1 MVKRCANLLDS
12 SMKDAK
18 EVHAMKKA
26 NRKNVMQA
34 RVIVGR
40 VAIVGSRQIDFP
52 GRNPQPADFNSA
64 TVVCNIPKK
73 PLTSARP
80 IESKSPSETEII
92 RRAQDGDE
100 AMFEYLY
107 RLHSRR
113 VYAVCLRLL
122 KDPTEAE
129 DLTQEA
135 FLLLVRKIGTFR
147 GESAFSTWLHR
158 LAVNRVLMH
167 LRKRSLQVVSIEVA
181 PDPHDETGA
190 LSIDI
195 GRPDLLMEGTLD
207 RINLE
212 RCIAQLPLG
221 YRTIF
226 VLHDIQGHGHRE
238 IATILGRSIGAS
250 KSQLHKARR
259 RLRELLHEI
268 ELGKASDARVPAA

>member
-1 MVKRCANLLDS
+1 
-12 SMKDAK
+12 
-18 EVHAMKKA
+18 MKKT
-26 NRKNVMQA
+26 NRKDVTQA
-34 RVIVGR
+34 AGWGAMVGPQ
-40 VAIVGSRQIDFP
+40 QIDFP
-52 GRNPQPADFNSA
+52 ATAVGDIPEKSPA
-64 TVVCNIPKK
+64 
-73 PLTSARP
+73 SARLA
-80 IESKSPSETEII
+80 ESDNLSETEII

-113 VYAVCLRLL
+113 VYAVCLRLV

-135 FLLLVRKIGTFR
+135 FLLLFRKISTFR

-167 LRKRSLQVVSIEVA
+167 LRKKSLQVVSIEGS
-181 PDPHDETGA
+181 DPHDEAGS
-190 LSIDI
+190 LSFDS

-212 RCIAQLPLG
+212 RCIAQLPSG
-221 YRTIF
+221 SRTIF
-226 VLHDIQGHGHRE
+226 VLHDVQGHGHRE
-238 IATILGRSIGAS
+238 ISTMSGRSIGAS

-259 RLRELLHEI
+259 RLRELLHEVHR
-268 ELGKASDARVPAA
+268 GRASDTPVAAA

>member
-1 MVKRCANLLDS
+1 
-12 SMKDAK
+12 
-18 EVHAMKKA
+18 MKKT
-26 NRKNVMQA
+26 NRNDVMQPPA
-34 RVIVGR
+34 IVGR
-40 VAIVGSRQIDFP
+40 MAFVGSRQIDFP

-64 TVVCNIPKK
+64 TVVYDIPKK

-80 IESKSPSETEII
+80 IGSQSLSETEII

-107 RLHSRR
+107 GLHNRR

-122 KDPTEAE
+122 KDPSEAE

-135 FLLLVRKIGTFR
+135 FLLVFRKISTFR

-167 LRKRSLQVVSIEVA
+167 LRKKSLQVVPIEVV

-190 LSIDI
+190 LSMDI

-221 YRTIF
+221 CRTIF
-226 VLHDIQGHGHRE
+226 VLHDVQGHEHRE

-250 KSQLHKARR
+250 KSKLHKARR

-268 ELGKASDARVPAA
+268 HRNKAGDTRVAAA

>member
-1 MVKRCANLLDS
+1 
-12 SMKDAK
+12 
-18 EVHAMKKA
+18 MKKTD
-26 NRKNVMQA
+26 RKDVMQA
-34 RVIVGR
+34 PAIVGK

-52 GRNPQPADFNSA
+52 GGNLQPTDFNSA
-64 TVVCNIPKK
+64 AVVCNIPKK
-73 PLTSARP
+73 LPASARP
-80 IESKSPSETEII
+80 IESKSLSETEII

-113 VYAVCLRLL
+113 VCAICLRLV
-122 KDPTEAE
+122 KDPSEAE
-129 DLTQEA
+129 DLTQES
-135 FLLLVRKIGTFR
+135 FLLLLRKIRTFR

-167 LRKRSLQVVSIEVA
+167 LRKKSLRVVSIETA
-181 PDPHDETGA
+181 HDPHDETGSF
-190 LSIDI
+190 SIDI

-212 RCIAQLPLG
+212 RCIAQLPVG

-226 VLHDIQGHGHRE
+226 VLHDIQGREHRE

-268 ELGKASDARVPAA
+268 QRSKASDARVAAA

>member
-1 MVKRCANLLDS
+1 
-12 SMKDAK
+12 MKYTK
-18 EVHAMKKA
+18 EVHAMKKTY
-26 NRKNVMQA
+26 RKNVVRAPAIIGGM
-34 RVIVGR
+34 
-40 VAIVGSRQIDFP
+40 AIVGSRQSDFP
-52 GRNPQPADFNSA
+52 GRNPQPADLNSA
-64 TVVCNIPKK
+64 TVVCNIPKT
-73 PLTSARP
+73 PLTSASP
-80 IESKSPSETEII
+80 IESKSLSEIEII

-135 FLLLVRKIGTFR
+135 FLLLVRKISTFR

-167 LRKRSLQVVSIEVA
+167 LRKKSPQVVSIEVA

-212 RCIAQLPLG
+212 RCIAQLPVG
-221 YRTIF
+221 CRTIF
-226 VLHDIQGHGHRE
+226 VLHDVQGHEHRE

-268 ELGKASDARVPAA
+268 QRGKASDSRVAAA

>member
-1 MVKRCANLLDS
+1 
-12 SMKDAK
+12 MKCAK
-18 EVHAMKKA
+18 EVHTMKKT
-26 NRKNVMQA
+26 NRKDVTQA
-34 RVIVGR
+34 PASVGR
-40 VAIVGSRQIDFP
+40 VSIVGSRQIDFP
-52 GRNPQPADFNSA
+52 ERNPQPANFNCA
-64 TVVCNIPKK
+64 TVVCNNPKK
-73 PLTSARP
+73 PPTPATP
-80 IESKSPSETEII
+80 IESKSLSENEII
-92 RRAQDGDE
+92 RRAQDGDK

-113 VYAVCLRLL
+113 VYAVCLRLV
-122 KDPTEAE
+122 KDSTEAE

-135 FLLLVRKIGTFR
+135 FLLLFRKISTFR

-167 LRKRSLQVVSIEVA
+167 LRKKSLQVVSIETT
-181 PDPHDETGA
+181 PDPQDKTGS

-195 GRPDLLMEGTLD
+195 GVPDLLMEGTLD

-212 RCIAQLPLG
+212 RCIAQLPVG
-221 YRTIF
+221 SRTIF
-226 VLHDIQGHGHRE
+226 VLHDVQGHEHRE

-268 ELGKASDARVPAA
+268 RRGKASDARVAAA